1 MSPILKEIIKKAN
14 LPFEGSGHSASH
26 LVNLPEENELKSL
39 CFFPKL
45 LRVRVRRCYDAD
57 SDRKV
62 VICTKRSTGHPTLTP
77 GIFTM
82 YCPHGL

>member
-57 SDRKV
+57 SDRKGI
-62 VICTKRSTGHPTLTP
+62 ICTKRSTGHPTLTP